1 MSLYLSS
8 SGSSSILI
16 GRRICHHI
24 LLLQLLCMMM
34 IMMMQ
39 LKSIEG
45 FIAAS
50 TYTIKRGGFVPQ
62 PQLQRHSMI
71 DLYHTATTSLSLSSL
86 SLSNNDDNDDDSITT
101 VRNVINWIQDES
113 LDNIVSKDDAITICY
128 ELLNDKELINELE
141 VFVTDNW
148 DKIINKL
155 LKRDAKDDN
164 ENEKEQKQTLAQLI
178 GTKTTEQLLDS
189 IENIDLYSDSKT
201 VNSFLESNAI
211 QELFAQTLYDGIY
224 EFFQTFDVFGNIIS
238 KLPVLGPI
246 RNKIRDDLKK
256 QLDNTLGPSL
266 RNFLKGYTSIA
277 IGRASTFILS
287 DTNKKQF
294 NKANKRLIESILY
307 RPLSDLLEPLS
318 SSNDS
323 IVKLRIEF
331 FDYLRQLSSSD
342 DDKDGDD
349 TDTDTIIN
357 DYITFIYDIIGDKS
371 ISSVGFDINRILDS
385 SPTLESTSNQILQ
398 KIISES
404 SSNK

>member
-1 MSLYLSS
+1 
-8 SGSSSILI
+8 
-16 GRRICHHI
+16 
-24 LLLQLLCMMM
+24 
-34 IMMMQ
+34 MQ

-62 PQLQRHSMI
+62 LQRNSMI
-71 DLYHTATTSLSLSSL
+71 DLCHTSATSLSLSSSL
-86 SLSNNDDNDDDSITT
+86 SSSLSNNDDNDDDSITT

-155 LKRDAKDDN
+155 LKRDAKDGNGDGKN
-164 ENEKEQKQTLAQLI
+164 EDGKEQKQTLAQLI

>member
-1 MSLYLSS
+1 
-8 SGSSSILI
+8 
-16 GRRICHHI
+16 
-24 LLLQLLCMMM
+24 MMM
-34 IMMMQ
+34 MMMTMMMMMQ
-39 LKSIEG
+39 LKSIEA
-45 FIAAS
+45 FSAS
-50 TYTIKRGGFVPQ
+50 TSTRGGSGGCFPRSC
-62 PQLQRHSMI
+62 LQRYTKI
-71 DLYHTATTSLSLSSL
+71 DLGHTAATSSLSLSSSSSSSSS
-86 SLSNNDDNDDDSITT
+86 SLSSSTSDDDSESSSSSSSSKSITT
-101 VRNVINWIQDES
+101 VRNVVNWIQDES
-113 LDNIVSKDDAITICY
+113 LDNIVLKDDAISICY
-128 ELLNDKELINELE
+128 ELLNDEELINELE

-155 LKRDAKDDN
+155 LKKDGDDD
-164 ENEKEQKQTLAQLI
+164 EKNGQEQKEQQKQTLAQLI
-178 GTKTTEQLLDS
+178 GTKATEQLLDS

-294 NKANKRLIESILY
+294 NKANKRLIESIVN

-342 DDKDGDD
+342 ED
-349 TDTDTIIN
+349 TDTDIIN
-357 DYITFIYDIIGDKS
+357 DYITFIYDLVGNKS

-404 SSNK
+404 K